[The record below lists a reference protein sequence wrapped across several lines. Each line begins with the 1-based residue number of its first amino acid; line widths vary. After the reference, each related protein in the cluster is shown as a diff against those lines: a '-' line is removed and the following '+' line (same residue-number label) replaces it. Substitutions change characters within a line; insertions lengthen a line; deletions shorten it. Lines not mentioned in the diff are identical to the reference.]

1 MAKKFA
7 FLMIG
12 PTLPAPDE
20 LIDELENRS
29 GILADADL
37 ALPAV
42 SQADVFRSELEILRS
57 HKTEGLRRKDVE
69 GSWARIC
76 RKAEKTGRD
85 VVIAHPGYAAATPSQ
100 VNLLL
105 DGLAGFRTHVIITAP
120 KGAPGLDDLI
130 DVWAAVLKPSR
141 LHVLRVA
148 EDDGVDLVLAKLLEL
163 VLEARTHRL
172 EKRIAKLK
180 DADDEQEQ
188 HKLARLKARLKK
200 LTPA

>member
-20 LIDELENRS
+20 LVDELESRAS
-29 GILADADL
+29 ILAGADL
-37 ALPAV
+37 TLPAV
-42 SQADVFRSELEILRS
+42 SQADVFRSELEILRT
-57 HKTEGLRRKDVE
+57 HKAEGLRRKDVE

-76 RKAEKTGRD
+76 RKAEKTGGD
-85 VVIAHPGYAAATPSQ
+85 VLIAHPGYAATNPAQ
-100 VNLLL
+100 MALLL
-105 DGLAGFRTHVIITAP
+105 DGLSGFRTHVVITAP

-130 DVWAAVLKPSR
+130 DRWAAVLKPSR

-148 EDDGVDLVLAKLLEL
+148 PEDSVDLVLAQLLEV

-180 DADDEQEQ
+180 DTADEQQQ
-188 HKLARLKARLKK
+188 HKLARLRARLKK